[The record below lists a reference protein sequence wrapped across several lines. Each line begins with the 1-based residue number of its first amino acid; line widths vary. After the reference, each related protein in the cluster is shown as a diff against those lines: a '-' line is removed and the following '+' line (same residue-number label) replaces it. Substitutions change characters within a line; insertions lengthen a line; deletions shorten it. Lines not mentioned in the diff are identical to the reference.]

1 MSSLPRQRD
10 NALELGVRG
19 CPECPSWIVDTG
31 ADGFYRIS
39 ATRVVSP
46 RTSPYKKTENHPRNT
61 PMIAPTV
68 SQKLHEQ
75 SDSGACGHAG
85 HSGAAVQP
93 PQVQD
98 GQVGQGGHA
107 PQVSAG
113 GAGHAGT
120 GGQGGAAGHLLR
132 YDKRPLAASS

>member
-1 MSSLPRQRD
+1 MSGLPRQRD
-10 NALELGVRG
+10 NEPELGVRG
-19 CPECPSWIVDTG
+19 CPVCPYWIVDTG
-31 ADGFYRIS
+31 AEGLV
-39 ATRVVSP
+39 RVSTARAVSP

-61 PMIAPTV
+61 PMIVPTV

-75 SDSGACGHAG
+75 SDSGASGSAG

-113 GAGHAGT
+113 GAGHEGT

-132 YDKRPLAASS
+132 YASRPLAAKS